1 VDRDLTY
8 EVVDDSRR
16 YALGATADFYGVW
29 DKLAP
34 GEPLARFP
42 LSDEGLAQAEE
53 RFKALRR
60 TERNYQELLPVVLG
74 WMTLVSIA
82 VWILAGAVFQIA
94 FSGDL
99 FPALGGEER
108 SQTAAEFFFR
118 LENVALQVWIGSL
131 ASLAALWLLRALRR
145 PPGQEPPA

>member
-1 VDRDLTY
+1 MDRDLTY

-42 LSDEGLAQAEE
+42 LTDEGLAQAEE

-60 TERNYQELLPVVLG
+60 TERNYQERLAVVLG
-74 WMTLVSIA
+74 WVTLVSIG
-82 VWILAGAVFQIA
+82 VWILAGAIFQIA

-99 FPALGGEER
+99 FPALGEGR
-108 SQTAAEFFFR
+108 SQAAAEFFFR

-131 ASLAALWLLRALRR
+131 AGLAALWLLRALRR
-145 PPGQEPPA
+145 QPGHEPPA